1 MSLPV
6 NYIDVEQQSP
16 EWHEMRKGCVTG
28 SMVKNTCAK
37 MAVQPKNGPTKYK
50 QCREDYM
57 IDVVTTRL
65 TGRMA
70 ERYVTKAME
79 DGIER
84 EVLAISEYE
93 TRRRVMTEPIGIVFH
108 PSIEWYASSPD
119 FLLGTD
125 IVGEAKCPT
134 EATHL
139 RYILEAR
146 DAKTKGLDYVP
157 EEYLPQ
163 VKAHLSCT
171 DRPLCHFVSYNPH
184 FPTHLQLLVT
194 EWRRDH
200 QMVAEQDAEVVKF
213 LTEAAQLEASLKE
226 MSL

>member
-1 MSLPV
+1 MLPV
-6 NYIDVEQQSP
+6 NYIEVEQQSP
-16 EWHEMRKGCVTG
+16 EWQEMRKGCATG
-28 SMVKNTCAK
+28 SMIRYATAK
-37 MAVQPKNGPTKYK
+37 MKRQKPNEPVKYM

-70 ERYVTKAME
+70 ERYVSKAME
-79 DGIER
+79 DGIDR
-84 EVLAISEYE
+84 EPLAICEYE
-93 TRRRVMTEPIGIVFH
+93 MRRKVMVDTIGIVFH

-146 DAKTKGLDYVP
+146 DAKAKGLDYVP

-213 LTEAAQLEASLKE
+213 LAEAATMEKELRDLK
-226 MSL
+226 L

>member
-146 DAKTKGLDYVP
+146 DAKAKGLDYVP

-200 QMVAEQDAEVVKF
+200 QMVAEQDSEVVKF

>member
-146 DAKTKGLDYVP
+146 DAKAKGLDYVP

-213 LTEAAQLEASLKE
+213 LAEAAVMEKELRDLK
-226 MSL
+226 L

>member
-1 MSLPV
+1 MFPA
-6 NYIDVEQQSP
+6 NYIEIDQQSP
-16 EWHEMRKGCVTG
+16 EWMEMRKGCVTG
-28 SMVKNTCAK
+28 SMVKHAIAK
-37 MAVQPKNGPTKYK
+37 MKRQPKEGPCLYMA
-50 QCREDYM
+50 CREDYM

-70 ERYVTKAME
+70 ERYVSKAME
-79 DGIER
+79 DGVER

-93 TRRRVMTEPIGIVFH
+93 TRRGVMTEPIGIVFH
-108 PSIEWYASSPD
+108 PEINWYASSPD
-119 FLLGTD
+119 FLLGSD

-134 EATHL
+134 ESTHL

-184 FPTHLQLLVT
+184 FPAHLQLLVT
-194 EWRRDH
+194 EWRRDKG
-200 QMVAEQDAEVVKF
+200 MIAEQDAEVQKF
-213 LTEAAQLEASLKE
+213 LVEAAELEKSLKE
-226 MSL
+226 LRV